1 MGIATGVVM
10 AGLGVYGAIQESKEK
25 RDAARELENLKR
37 QEFENV
43 AEGMQVSTLGAD
55 LLKEEQAKVAASQLE
70 SLQGAGG
77 RGIIGGYGRVEA
89 GSQLANRQIASDL
102 DLQQKEIDKLKAED
116 AIRIRNLKEERE
128 RADVAALSSQYNA
141 AKQGV
146 NMGAGQ
152 FIQGFGMASQEIK
165 QLMDE
170 KKGKKPDDSAGIP
183 TINQKIPPSIF
194 TKNPISSTSSSPGYT
209 GYRGLQYDSDGNL
222 I

>member
-55 LLKEEQAKVAASQLE
+55 LLKEEQARVAASQLE

-141 AKQGV
+141 SNQDMNMNLGQIIQGV
-146 NMGAGQ
+146 
-152 FIQGFGMASQEIK
+152 GMASQNLPQGAEKTRDVEVPIGGNLQSVGIQPNK
-165 QLMDE
+165 QIL
-170 KKGKKPDDSAGIP
+170 P
-183 TINQKIPPSIF
+183 TSIF
-194 TKNPISSTSSSPGYT
+194 SDNTISPISTMPRVNGL
-209 GYRGLQYDSDGNL
+209 RG
-222 I
+222 